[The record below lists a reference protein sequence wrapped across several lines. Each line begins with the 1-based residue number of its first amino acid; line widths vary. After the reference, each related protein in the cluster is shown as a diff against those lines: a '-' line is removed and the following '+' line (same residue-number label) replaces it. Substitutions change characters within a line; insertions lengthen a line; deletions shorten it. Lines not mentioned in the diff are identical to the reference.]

1 MKATL
6 YNSFFR
12 PSSGPPALRPPGS
25 KAKLLAF
32 NEEGCN
38 HFRQGH
44 SKNPSGDSLDG
55 VIAIFAEVLARFGD
69 GVAAFAD
76 QTDCSVSQ
84 GCQWACSSPNT
95 ASVLVQGHVADV
107 MELVFDGPVVADE
120 FKQTFGSSLV
130 WVETGD
136 QIDDFGARFIAD
148 PPRSFEAGDLA

>member
-1 MKATL
+1 MQQSPVAVKTA
-6 YNSFFR
+6 
-12 PSSGPPALRPPGS
+12 ALNN
-25 KAKLLAF
+25 LD
-32 NEEGCN
+32 
-38 HFRQGH
+38 RQGH